1 MEDRRPASHADP
13 YKIVKVISDTLNFA
27 DELYKTLQMMYN
39 DIKIEEIENKYGT
52 ITNEELLK
60 DYKEE

>member
-1 MEDRRPASHADP
+1 
-13 YKIVKVISDTLNFA
+13 
-27 DELYKTLQMMYN
+27 LQMMYN